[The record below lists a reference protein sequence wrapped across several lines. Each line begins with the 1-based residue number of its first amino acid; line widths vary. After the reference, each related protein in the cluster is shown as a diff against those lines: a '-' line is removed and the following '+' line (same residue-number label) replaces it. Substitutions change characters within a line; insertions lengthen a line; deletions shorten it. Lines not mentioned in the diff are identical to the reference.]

1 MYEKIY
7 TTILLLGMAISMS
20 ASFHLTIEKW
30 VEDDLVSID
39 VTKDTTIIVTE
50 YEYDEDLE
58 EATMGVEGV
67 MYSDESQQITVSITR
82 SAEGIFDQ
90 FCAAG
95 NCVPG
100 NSELTQ
106 ELEFTIGSMAS
117 MRRWFTHYTV
127 YEAGTETIVYS
138 FNDGINPALTLTVKY
153 SYMDEDTAVDNV
165 VVLPTN
171 NIIYNLLGQRMPT
184 TNWEDLS
191 AGIYIINGKKYIKQ

>member
-1 MYEKIY
+1 MKKIY

-30 VEDDLVSID
+30 VEDDLVSTD
-39 VTKDTTIIVTE
+39 VTKDTTIVVSE

-67 MYSDESQQITVSITR
+67 MYSDETENITVSITR
-82 SAEGIFDQ
+82 SATGIFDQ

-95 NCVPG
+95 NCIPG

-106 ELEFTIGSMAS
+106 ELNFTVGTLSS

-127 YEAGTETIVYS
+127 YEAGTETIAYT
-138 FNDGINPALTLTVKY
+138 FDDGINPTLTLTVKY
-153 SYMDEDTAVDNV
+153 SYKDENTAVEDV
-165 VVLPTN
+165 VVRPTDN
-171 NIIYNLLGQRMPT
+171 AIYNLLGQRMPT
-184 TNWEDLS
+184 NELS
-191 AGIYIINGKKYIKQ
+191 ELPAGIYIVNGKKIIKQ

>member
-1 MYEKIY
+1 MKKIY

-30 VEDDLVSID
+30 VEDDLVSTDI
-39 VTKDTTIIVTE
+39 TKDTTIVVSE

-67 MYSDESQQITVSITR
+67 MYSDDTQDITVSITR
-82 SAEGIFDQ
+82 SATGIFDQ

-106 ELEFTIGSMAS
+106 ELNFTVGTLSS

-127 YEAGTETIVYS
+127 YEAGTETIAYT
-138 FNDGINPALTLTVKY
+138 FDDGINPTLTLTVKY
-153 SYMDEDTAVDNV
+153 SYKDENTAVEDV
-165 VVLPTN
+165 VVRPTDN
-171 NIIYNLLGQRMPT
+171 AIYNLLGQRMPT
-184 TNWEDLS
+184 NELS
-191 AGIYIINGKKYIKQ
+191 ELPAGFYIVNGKKIIKQ

>member
-1 MYEKIY
+1 
-7 TTILLLGMAISMS
+7 MAISMS

-30 VEDDLVSID
+30 VEDDLVSTDI
-39 VTKDTTIIVTE
+39 TKDTTIVVSE

-67 MYSDESQQITVSITR
+67 MYSDDTQDITVSITR
-82 SAEGIFDQ
+82 SATGIFDQ

-106 ELEFTIGSMAS
+106 ELNFTVGTLSS

-127 YEAGTETIVYS
+127 YEAGTETIAYT
-138 FNDGINPALTLTVKY
+138 FDDGINPTLTLTVKY
-153 SYMDEDTAVDNV
+153 SYNDEDTAVEDV
-165 VVLPTN
+165 VVRPTDN
-171 NIIYNLLGQRMPT
+171 AIYNLLGQRMPT
-184 TNWEDLS
+184 NELS
-191 AGIYIINGKKYIKQ
+191 ELPAGIYIVNGKKIIKQ

>member
-1 MYEKIY
+1 MKKIY

-30 VEDDLVSID
+30 VEDDLVSTD
-39 VTKDTTIIVTE
+39 VTKDTTIVVSE

-67 MYSDESQQITVSITR
+67 MYSDDTQDITVSITR
-82 SAEGIFDQ
+82 SATGIFDQ

-106 ELEFTIGSMAS
+106 ELNFTVGTLSS

-127 YEAGTETIVYS
+127 YEAGTETIAYT
-138 FNDGINPALTLTVKY
+138 FDDGINPTLTLTVKY
-153 SYMDEDTAVDNV
+153 SYNDEDTAVEDV
-165 VVLPTN
+165 VVRPTDN
-171 NIIYNLLGQRMPT
+171 AIYNLLGQRMPT
-184 TNWEDLS
+184 NELNELP
-191 AGIYIINGKKYIKQ
+191 AGIYIVNGKKIIKQ

>member
-1 MYEKIY
+1 MKKIY

-30 VEDDLVSID
+30 VEDDLVSTDI
-39 VTKDTTIIVTE
+39 TKDTTIVVSE

-67 MYSDESQQITVSITR
+67 MYSDDTQDITVSITR
-82 SAEGIFDQ
+82 SATGIFDQ

-106 ELEFTIGSMAS
+106 ELNFTMGTLSS

-127 YEAGTETIVYS
+127 YEAGTETIAYT
-138 FNDGINPALTLTVKY
+138 FDDGINPTLTLTVKY
-153 SYMDEDTAVDNV
+153 SYKDENTAVEDV
-165 VVLPTN
+165 VVRPTDN
-171 NIIYNLLGQRMPT
+171 AIYNLLGQRMPT
-184 TNWEDLS
+184 NELS
-191 AGIYIINGKKYIKQ
+191 ELPAGIYIVNGKKIIKQ

>member
-1 MYEKIY
+1 MKKIY

-30 VEDDLVSID
+30 VEDDLVSTD
-39 VTKDTTIIVTE
+39 VTKDTTIVVSE

-67 MYSDESQQITVSITR
+67 MYSDDTQDITVSISR
-82 SAEGIFDQ
+82 SSEGIFDQ

-106 ELEFTIGSMAS
+106 ELNFTVGTLSS

-127 YEAGTETIVYS
+127 YEAGTETIAYT
-138 FNDGINPALTLTVKY
+138 FDDGINPTLTLTVKY
-153 SYMDEDTAVDNV
+153 SYKDENTAVEDV
-165 VVLPTN
+165 VVRPTDN
-171 NIIYNLLGQRMPT
+171 AIYNLLGQRMPT

-191 AGIYIINGKKYIKQ
+191 AGIYIINGKKYIKK

>member
-1 MYEKIY
+1 MKKFY

-82 SAEGIFDQ
+82 SSEGIFDQ

-117 MRRWFTHYTV
+117 MHRWFTHYTV

-153 SYMDEDTAVDNV
+153 SYMDEDTAIDNV

>member
-1 MYEKIY
+1 MKKIY
-7 TTILLLGMAISMS
+7 TTILLLGMAINMS

>member
-1 MYEKIY
+1 MKKIY

-30 VEDDLVSID
+30 VEDDLVSTD
-39 VTKDTTIIVTE
+39 VTKDTTIVVSE

-67 MYSDESQQITVSITR
+67 MYSDDTQDITVSITR
-82 SAEGIFDQ
+82 STTGILDQ

-106 ELEFTIGSMAS
+106 ELNFTVGTLSS

-127 YEAGTETIVYS
+127 YEAGTETIAYT
-138 FNDGINPALTLTVKY
+138 FDDGINPTLTLTVKY
-153 SYMDEDTAVDNV
+153 SYNDENTAVEDVLVRPTDNA
-165 VVLPTN
+165 
-171 NIIYNLLGQRMPT
+171 IYNLLGQRMPT
-184 TNWEDLS
+184 NELNELP
-191 AGIYIINGKKYIKQ
+191 AGIYIVNGKKIIKQ

>member
-1 MYEKIY
+1 MKKIY

-30 VEDDLVSID
+30 VEDDLVSTDI
-39 VTKDTTIIVTE
+39 TKDTTIVVSE

-67 MYSDESQQITVSITR
+67 MYSDDTQDITVSITR
-82 SAEGIFDQ
+82 SATGIFDQ

-106 ELEFTIGSMAS
+106 ELNFTVGTLSS

-127 YEAGTETIVYS
+127 YEAGTETIAYT
-138 FNDGINPALTLTVKY
+138 FDDGINPTLTLTVKY
-153 SYMDEDTAVDNV
+153 SYNDENTAVEDVLVRPTDNA
-165 VVLPTN
+165 
-171 NIIYNLLGQRMPT
+171 IYNLLGQRMPT
-184 TNWEDLS
+184 NELNELP
-191 AGIYIINGKKYIKQ
+191 AGIYIVNGKKIIKQ

>member
-1 MYEKIY
+1 MKKIY

-30 VEDDLVSID
+30 VEDDLVSTDI
-39 VTKDTTIIVTE
+39 TKDTTIVVSE

-67 MYSDESQQITVSITR
+67 MYSDDTQDITVSITR
-82 SAEGIFDQ
+82 SATGIFDQ

-106 ELEFTIGSMAS
+106 ELNFTVLSS

-127 YEAGTETIVYS
+127 YEAGTETIAYT
-138 FNDGINPALTLTVKY
+138 FDDGINPTLTLTVKY
-153 SYMDEDTAVDNV
+153 SYKDENTAVEDV
-165 VVLPTN
+165 VVRPTDN
-171 NIIYNLLGQRMPT
+171 AIYNLLGQRMPT
-184 TNWEDLS
+184 NELS
-191 AGIYIINGKKYIKQ
+191 ELPAGIYIVNGKKIIKQ

>member
-1 MYEKIY
+1 MKKIY

-153 SYMDEDTAVDNV
+153 SYMDEDTAIDNV

>member
-1 MYEKIY
+1 MKKIY

-67 MYSDESQQITVSITR
+67 MYSDESQQIIVSITR
-82 SAEGIFDQ
+82 SSEGIFDQ

>member
-1 MYEKIY
+1 MKKIY

-30 VEDDLVSID
+30 VEDDLVSTDI
-39 VTKDTTIIVTE
+39 TKDTTIIVSE

-67 MYSDESQQITVSITR
+67 MYSDDTENITVSITR
-82 SAEGIFDQ
+82 SATGIFDQ

-106 ELEFTIGSMAS
+106 ELNFTVGTLSS

-127 YEAGTETIVYS
+127 YEAGTETIAYT
-138 FNDGINPALTLTVKY
+138 FDDGINPTLTLTVKY
-153 SYMDEDTAVDNV
+153 SYNDENTAVEDV
-165 VVLPTN
+165 VVRPTDN
-171 NIIYNLLGQRMPT
+171 AIYNLLGQRMPT
-184 TNWEDLS
+184 NELS
-191 AGIYIINGKKYIKQ
+191 ELPAGIYIVNGKKIIKQ

>member
-1 MYEKIY
+1 MKKIY

-39 VTKDTTIIVTE
+39 VIKDTTIIVTE

-153 SYMDEDTAVDNV
+153 SYEDEDTAVDNV

>member
-1 MYEKIY
+1 MKKIY

-30 VEDDLVSID
+30 VEDDLFSID

>member
-1 MYEKIY
+1 MKKIY

-39 VTKDTTIIVTE
+39 VIKDTTIIVTE

>member
-1 MYEKIY
+1 MKKIY

-30 VEDDLVSID
+30 VEDDLVSTDI
-39 VTKDTTIIVTE
+39 TKDTTIVVSE

-67 MYSDESQQITVSITR
+67 MYSDDTQDITVSITR
-82 SAEGIFDQ
+82 SATGIFDQ

-106 ELEFTIGSMAS
+106 ELNFTVGTLSS

-127 YEAGTETIVYS
+127 YEAGTETIAYT
-138 FNDGINPALTLTVKY
+138 FDDGINPTLTLTVKY
-153 SYMDEDTAVDNV
+153 SYKDENTAVEDVLVRPTDNA
-165 VVLPTN
+165 
-171 NIIYNLLGQRMPT
+171 IYNLLGQRMPT
-184 TNWEDLS
+184 NELS
-191 AGIYIINGKKYIKQ
+191 ELPAGIYIVNGKKIIKQ

>member
-1 MYEKIY
+1 MKKIY

-30 VEDDLVSID
+30 VEDDLVSTDI
-39 VTKDTTIIVTE
+39 TKDTTIVVSE

-67 MYSDESQQITVSITR
+67 MYSDDTQDITVSITR
-82 SAEGIFDQ
+82 SATGIFDQ

-106 ELEFTIGSMAS
+106 ELNFTVGTLSS

-127 YEAGTETIVYS
+127 YEAGTETIAYT
-138 FNDGINPALTLTVKY
+138 FDDGINPTLTLTVKY
-153 SYMDEDTAVDNV
+153 SYNDGDTAVEDV
-165 VVLPTN
+165 VVRPTDN
-171 NIIYNLLGQRMPT
+171 AIYNLLGQRMPT
-184 TNWEDLS
+184 NELS
-191 AGIYIINGKKYIKQ
+191 ELPAGIYIVNGKKIIKQ

>member
-1 MYEKIY
+1 MKKIY
-7 TTILLLGMAISMS
+7 TTILLLGMTISMS

>member
-1 MYEKIY
+1 MKKIY
-7 TTILLLGMAISMS
+7 TTILLLGMTISMS

-39 VTKDTTIIVTE
+39 VTQDTTIIVTE

>member
-1 MYEKIY
+1 MKKIY

-30 VEDDLVSID
+30 VEDDLVSTD
-39 VTKDTTIIVTE
+39 VTKDTTIIVSE

-58 EATMGVEGV
+58 EATMGVEGI
-67 MYSDESQQITVSITR
+67 MYSDETQDITVSITR
-82 SAEGIFDQ
+82 SATGIFDQ

-106 ELEFTIGSMAS
+106 ELNFTVGTLSS

-127 YEAGTETIVYS
+127 YEAGTETIAYT
-138 FNDGINPALTLTVKY
+138 FDDGINPTLTLTVKY
-153 SYMDEDTAVDNV
+153 SYNDENTAVEDV
-165 VVLPTN
+165 VVRPTDN
-171 NIIYNLLGQRMPT
+171 AIYNLLGQRMPT
-184 TNWEDLS
+184 NELS
-191 AGIYIINGKKYIKQ
+191 ELPAGIYIVNGKKIIKQ

>member
-1 MYEKIY
+1 MKKIY

-30 VEDDLVSID
+30 VEDDLVSTD
-39 VTKDTTIIVTE
+39 VTKDTTIVVSE

-67 MYSDESQQITVSITR
+67 MYSDETENITVSITR
-82 SAEGIFDQ
+82 SATGIFDQ

-106 ELEFTIGSMAS
+106 ELNFTVGTLSS

-127 YEAGTETIVYS
+127 YEAGTETIAYT
-138 FNDGINPALTLTVKY
+138 FDDGINPTLTLTVKY
-153 SYMDEDTAVDNV
+153 SYKDENTAVEDVLVRPTDNA
-165 VVLPTN
+165 
-171 NIIYNLLGQRMPT
+171 IYNLLGQRMPT
-184 TNWEDLS
+184 NELNELP
-191 AGIYIINGKKYIKQ
+191 AGIYIVNGKKIIKQ

>member
-1 MYEKIY
+1 MKKIF

-39 VTKDTTIIVTE
+39 VTKDTTIVVSE

-67 MYSDESQQITVSITR
+67 MYSDDTQDITVSITR
-82 SAEGIFDQ
+82 SATGIFDQ

-106 ELEFTIGSMAS
+106 ELNFTVGTLSS

-127 YEAGTETIVYS
+127 YEASTETIAYT
-138 FNDGINPALTLTVKY
+138 FNDGINPTLTLTVKY
-153 SYMDEDTAVDNV
+153 SYLDEDTAVEDV
-165 VVLPTN
+165 VVRPTDN
-171 NIIYNLLGQRMPT
+171 AIYNLLGQRMPT

-191 AGIYIINGKKYIKQ
+191 AGIYIINGKKYIKK

>member
-1 MYEKIY
+1 MKKIY
-7 TTILLLGMAISMS
+7 TTILLLGMTISMS

-165 VVLPTN
+165 VALPTN

>member
-1 MYEKIY
+1 MKKIY
-7 TTILLLGMAISMS
+7 TTILLLGMTISMS

-117 MRRWFTHYTV
+117 MRSWFTHYTV

>member
-1 MYEKIY
+1 MKKIY
-7 TTILLLGMAISMS
+7 TTILLLGIAISMS

>member
-1 MYEKIY
+1 MKKIY

-138 FNDGINPALTLTVKY
+138 FNDGINPALTLIVKY

>member
-1 MYEKIY
+1 MKKIY

-30 VEDDLVSID
+30 VEDDLVSTD
-39 VTKDTTIIVTE
+39 VTKDTTIIVSE

-67 MYSDESQQITVSITR
+67 MYSDDTQDITVSITR
-82 SAEGIFDQ
+82 SATGIFDQ

-106 ELEFTIGSMAS
+106 ELNFTVGTLSS

-127 YEAGTETIVYS
+127 YEAGTETIAYT
-138 FNDGINPALTLTVKY
+138 FDDGINPTLTLTVKY
-153 SYMDEDTAVDNV
+153 SYNDENTAVEDV
-165 VVLPTN
+165 VVRPTDN
-171 NIIYNLLGQRMPT
+171 AIYNLLGQRMPT
-184 TNWEDLS
+184 NELS
-191 AGIYIINGKKYIKQ
+191 ELPAGIYIVNGKKIIKQ

>member
-1 MYEKIY
+1 MKKIY

-30 VEDDLVSID
+30 VEDDLVSTNI
-39 VTKDTTIIVTE
+39 TKDTTIVVSE

-67 MYSDESQQITVSITR
+67 MYSDDTQDITVSITR
-82 SAEGIFDQ
+82 SATGIFDQ

-106 ELEFTIGSMAS
+106 ELNFTVGTLSS

-127 YEAGTETIVYS
+127 YEAGTETIAYT
-138 FNDGINPALTLTVKY
+138 FDDGINPTLTLTVKY
-153 SYMDEDTAVDNV
+153 SYNDENTAVEDV
-165 VVLPTN
+165 VVRPTDN
-171 NIIYNLLGQRMPT
+171 AIYNLLGQRMPT
-184 TNWEDLS
+184 NELS
-191 AGIYIINGKKYIKQ
+191 ELPAGIYIVNGKKIIKQ

>member
-1 MYEKIY
+1 
-7 TTILLLGMAISMS
+7 MAISMS

-30 VEDDLVSID
+30 VEDDLVSTD
-39 VTKDTTIIVTE
+39 VTKDTTIVVSE

-67 MYSDESQQITVSITR
+67 MYSDDTQDITVSITR
-82 SAEGIFDQ
+82 SATGIFDQ

-106 ELEFTIGSMAS
+106 ELNFTVGTLSS

-127 YEAGTETIVYS
+127 YEAGTETIAYT
-138 FNDGINPALTLTVKY
+138 FDDGINPTLTLTVKY
-153 SYMDEDTAVDNV
+153 SYNDEDTAVEDV
-165 VVLPTN
+165 VVRPTDN
-171 NIIYNLLGQRMPT
+171 AIYNLLGQRMPT
-184 TNWEDLS
+184 NELS
-191 AGIYIINGKKYIKQ
+191 ELPAGIYIVNGKKIIKQ

>member
-1 MYEKIY
+1 MKKIY
-7 TTILLLGMAISMS
+7 TTILLLGMTISMS

-39 VTKDTTIIVTE
+39 VTQDTTIIVTE

-67 MYSDESQQITVSITR
+67 IYSDESQQITVSITR

>member
-1 MYEKIY
+1 MKKIY

-117 MRRWFTHYTV
+117 MRRWFTHYMV

>member
-1 MYEKIY
+1 MKKIY
-7 TTILLLGMAISMS
+7 TTILLLGMTISMS

-50 YEYDEDLE
+50 YEYDEDLG

>member
-1 MYEKIY
+1 MKKIY

-30 VEDDLVSID
+30 VEDDLVSTD
-39 VTKDTTIIVTE
+39 VTKDTTIVVSE

-67 MYSDESQQITVSITR
+67 MYSDDTQDITVSITR
-82 SAEGIFDQ
+82 SATGIFDQ

-106 ELEFTIGSMAS
+106 ELNFTVGTLSS

-127 YEAGTETIVYS
+127 YEAGTETIAYT
-138 FNDGINPALTLTVKY
+138 FDDGINPTLTLTVKY
-153 SYMDEDTAVDNV
+153 SYKDENTAVEDIVVRPTDNA
-165 VVLPTN
+165 
-171 NIIYNLLGQRMPT
+171 IYNLLGQRMPT
-184 TNWEDLS
+184 NELS
-191 AGIYIINGKKYIKQ
+191 ELPAGIYIVNGKKIIKQ

>member
-1 MYEKIY
+1 M
-7 TTILLLGMAISMS
+7 TISMS

-127 YEAGTETIVYS
+127 YEAGTETIVYT